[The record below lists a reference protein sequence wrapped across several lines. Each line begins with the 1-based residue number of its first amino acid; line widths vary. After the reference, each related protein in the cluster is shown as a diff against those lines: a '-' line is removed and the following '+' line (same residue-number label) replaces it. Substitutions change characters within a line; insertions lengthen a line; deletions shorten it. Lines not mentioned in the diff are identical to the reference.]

1 MKKIYS
7 LLIAVL
13 ILLSPIIL
21 KAQYSS
27 SNVTLIGN
35 WYNPAQPAEPAY
47 GIKYNSVWGWV
58 DAAHGNKEYAILGSG
73 LGTHFIDIS
82 VPSNPVEKDFVSG
95 FRTGC
100 IWREYKTYGN
110 YLYAIS
116 DDPVP
121 NSFQII
127 DMSYLPDSVHVV
139 YDGNTIFERA
149 HTLYVDGDKLYI
161 GSMKEHLP
169 GGIAT
174 SMAVYSLANPELP
187 VLLHTLTPD
196 DPTITWVHDMFVRN
210 DTVYASCGYQGL
222 FIYKYNTGANN
233 FSTINSLTSYVDQ
246 GYNHS
251 SALTPDAK
259 TLVFCDEVPA
269 GKVVKILDV
278 SDITNIA
285 MADTINSHFGA
296 TAHNPYVIG
305 NSRAV
310 IASYQDGLQ
319 IYDISNPTNVSIT
332 GFFDT
337 DTLHGTND
345 GFPSS
350 NTYHGAW
357 GAYVDLPSGLI
368 LSSDMQNGLYIFDAT
383 AALGVHENP
392 ATSNSVIVYPNPST
406 SDFSVA
412 FKLVHGDELTFQL
425 YDISGKKVISKTESL
440 SSGYTVKSIATQNLA
455 KGIYLLK
462 ISGKEISFTQKIIK
476 D

>member
-7 LLIAVL
+7 TFIVIL

-27 SNVTLIGN
+27 SNITLLGH
-35 WYNPAQPAEPAY
+35 WYNPAQPAEPTY

-58 DAAHGNKEYAILGSG
+58 DAAHGNTEYAILGSG

-82 VPSNPVEKDFVSG
+82 VPSNPVEKDFVLG
-95 FRTGC
+95 FRTSC
-100 IWREYKTYGN
+100 IWREYKSYGN
-110 YLYAIS
+110 YLYVTS

-149 HTLYVDGDKLYI
+149 HTLYIDGDKLYI
-161 GSMKEHLP
+161 GSVKEHMP
-169 GGIAT
+169 GGSNY

-187 VLLHTLTPD
+187 TLLRALNSD
-196 DPTITWVHDMFVRN
+196 DPSITWVHDMFVRN

-222 FIYKYNTGANN
+222 FMYKYNVGANN
-233 FSTINSLTSYVDQ
+233 FTTINTLTSYVDQ

-251 SALTPDAK
+251 SALTPDGK

-278 SDITNIA
+278 TDITNVN

-296 TAHNPYVIG
+296 TAHNPYVLG
-305 NSRAV
+305 NDRAI
-310 IASYQDGLQ
+310 IASYQDGVQ

-337 DTLHGTND
+337 DTLHGVND
-345 GFPSS
+345 GF
-350 NTYHGAW
+350 TTQAYHGAW

-383 AALGVHENP
+383 AALGVHENVS
-392 ATSNSVIVYPNPST
+392 TSNSVIVYPNPSNA
-406 SDFSVA
+406 DFSVA
-412 FKLVHGDELTFQL
+412 LKLIHSDELLFEL
-425 YDISGKKVISKTESL
+425 YDISGKKVVDKTEAI
-440 SSGYTVKSIATQNLA
+440 SSGYSVKAISTSNLA
-455 KGIYLLK
+455 RGIYLLK
-462 ISGKEISFTQKIIK
+462 ISGKEISYTQKIVK
-476 D
+476 N